1 MDSILLSIKK
11 LLGITAEYEH
21 YDADIIMHINTTF
34 IVLRQ
39 LGIGPK
45 EGFAIENADAVWNDF
60 IDADDDISVAMVK
73 SYMYAKVRLMF
84 DPPLSTA
91 HIEALKQSVSEF
103 EWRLN
108 SEADYSITD
117 GEEEN
122 QNGE

>member
-39 LGIGPK
+39 LGVGPK

-60 IDADDDISVAMVK
+60 IDVDDDISVAMVK
-73 SYMYAKVRLMF
+73 SYIYAKVKLIF

-91 HIEALKQSVSEF
+91 HIESLKQTISEF

-108 SEADYSITD
+108 NEADYSGTD
-117 GEEEN
+117 GEEEK
-122 QNGE
+122 QNG